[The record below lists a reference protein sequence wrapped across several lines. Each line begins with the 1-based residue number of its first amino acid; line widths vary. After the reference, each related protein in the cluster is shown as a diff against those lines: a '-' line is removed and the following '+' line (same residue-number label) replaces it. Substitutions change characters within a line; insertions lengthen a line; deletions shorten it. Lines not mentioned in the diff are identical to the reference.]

1 METKSLADLMLQG
14 FNENEIKEKVIEENI
29 FQVTSETRKKGIAS
43 AILKRLQPLDEY
55 LIEMIHNSDIE
66 TSKTI
71 VLYSI
76 MKTDR
81 LFFEFMH
88 EVFRDK
94 VNYQDTGVTDR
105 DFYTFFEA
113 KRQQSEAIAKWAEY
127 TFYKL
132 QQVYTRIL
140 FEAGLI
146 KNQKDSREVE
156 LPFINPNVID
166 HIKNLGDTKY
176 IEAIIG
182 E

>member
-1 METKSLADLMLQG
+1 NFGPKEWINLEKELQYRSTIKSHPYFYMETKSLADLMLQG

-94 VNYQDTGVTDR
+94 VNYQDT
-105 DFYTFFEA
+105 
-113 KRQQSEAIAKWAEY
+113 
-127 TFYKL
+127 
-132 QQVYTRIL
+132 
-140 FEAGLI
+140 
-146 KNQKDSREVE
+146 
-156 LPFINPNVID
+156 
-166 HIKNLGDTKY
+166 
-176 IEAIIG
+176 
-182 E
+182 